1 MSTAEFMQLLQSLI
15 WLLAGVGVFIV
26 GMNFLSDALEKS
38 AGDGMKKLLG
48 RISNNRFSG
57 VGIGAAVTAII
68 QSSSA
73 TSVMVIGLVNA
84 GVMTLMQATPII
96 MGANIGT
103 TITAWLLSLVSVDGS
118 GIFMQMLK
126 PKNFSLVLAMIGIL
140 CIMAGK
146 TQKKKDLGSILLGF
160 TVLMYGMN
168 MMSGA
173 VEPLK
178 DMPGFADLFTKFQNP
193 LLGVLVGAVLTA
205 VIQSSSASVGIL
217 QALSLTGVITYS
229 AAFPIIMGQ
238 NIGTCVTSVLSS
250 IGTNRSARKVSIIHI
265 TFNLIGTVIFLIA
278 YLAASTLIEPV
289 ALFFAGTIDPAGI
302 AICHSVFNICT
313 TFMLLP
319 FSKYLVKIADRVI
332 QEKASDAVD
341 VKAELL
347 DARVLS
353 IPAMAVTACNT
364 LTEHMAIAATYAVQ
378 TAIDLLDTYTEA
390 GASSL
395 VEGEE
400 TLDMYEDRVGQYL
413 TQISGQGLSDHDSR
427 QRFKM
432 QHVIGDFER
441 LGDHA
446 MNLLDSAK
454 EKQAKGQQF
463 SVDAATQLAVLKEAI
478 NEILL
483 LTCRA
488 YQENNLELASQVEP
502 LEQVIDNLIRQARSA
517 HLKRLN
523 EGRCTIE
530 MGFVLADVLNNYE
543 REIIIIKSIQKQ
555 CTMKNKK
562 NILLRTLIKL
572 FLLYILMVVIIK
584 QKVF

>member
-1 MSTAEFMQLLQSLI
+1 MDLFDILALGGGLALFLYGMNIMSVGLEK
-15 WLLAGVGVFIV
+15 LAGGKLEGILRRMTSSPVL
-26 GMNFLSDALEKS
+26 GMLFGAL
-38 AGDGMKKLLG
+38 
-48 RISNNRFSG
+48 
-57 VGIGAAVTAII
+57 VTAVI

-73 TSVMVIGLVNA
+73 VTVMLVGLVNSGIMA
-84 GVMTLMQATPII
+84 LQQSVGVI

-140 CIMAGK
+140 MIMAGK
-146 TQKKKDLGSILLGF
+146 TQKKKDLGAILLGF
-160 TVLMYGMN
+160 TILMYGMD

-173 VEPLK
+173 VKPLQN
-178 DMPGFADLFTKFQNP
+178 MPGFADLFTKFQNP

-205 VIQSSSASVGIL
+205 IIQSSSASVGIL

-250 IGTNRSARKVSIIHI
+250 IGANRSARKVSVIHI
-265 TFNLIGTVIFLIA
+265 SFNLIGTGIFLIA
-278 YLAASTLIEPV
+278 YLVASALIEPV
-289 ALFFAGTIDPAGI
+289 AVFFAGTIDPAGI
-302 AICHSVFNICT
+302 AVCHSIFNIVT
-313 TFMLLP
+313 TLLLLP
-319 FSKYLVKIADRVI
+319 FGKLLVKIADKVI
-332 QEKASDAVD
+332 QDKHEAVE
-341 VKAELL
+341 VKDELL

-413 TQISGQGLSDHDSR
+413 TQISGQGLSDYDSR

-454 EKQAKGQQF
+454 EKQAKGQTF
-463 SVDAATQLAVLKEAI
+463 SADGAAQLAVLKEAI

-488 YQENNLELASQVEP
+488 YQENDLELAAQVEP
-502 LEQVIDNLIRQARSA
+502 LEQVIDNLIRQARSS

-543 REIIIIKSIQKQ
+543 RVSDHCSNIAVAIIEAESDRYDSHDYLDSIKTGENKAFQQAYKQ
-555 CTMKNKK
+555 YSEKYA
-562 NILLRTLIKL
+562 
-572 FLLYILMVVIIK
+572 F
-584 QKVF
+584 

>member
-1 MSTAEFMQLLQSLI
+1 MDLFDILALGGGLALFLFGMNVMSVGLEK
-15 WLLAGVGVFIV
+15 LAGGKLEGILRSMTSSPIK
-26 GMNFLSDALEKS
+26 GMLFGAL
-38 AGDGMKKLLG
+38 
-48 RISNNRFSG
+48 
-57 VGIGAAVTAII
+57 VTAVI

-73 TSVMVIGLVNA
+73 VTVMLVGLVNSGIMA
-84 GVMTLMQATPII
+84 LSQTVGVI
-96 MGANIGT
+96 MGANVGT
-103 TITAWLLSLVSVDGS
+103 TITAWLLSLVSIEGS
-118 GIFMQMLK
+118 GILMQMLK

-140 CIMAGK
+140 LSMTGK

-160 TVLMYGMN
+160 TVLMYGME

-178 DMPGFADLFTKFQNP
+178 EMPGFAELFTKFQNP

-238 NIGTCVTSVLSS
+238 NIGTCVTSVISS
-250 IGTNRSARKVSIIHI
+250 IGANRSARKVSIIHI
-265 TFNLIGTVIFLIA
+265 SFNLLGTAIFLIV
-278 YLAASTLIEPV
+278 YLLASALVAPV
-289 ALFFAGTIDPAGI
+289 GAFFAGTIDPAGI
-302 AICHSVFNICT
+302 AVCHSIFNIAT

-319 FSKYLVKIADRVI
+319 FSKYLVKIADKVI
-332 QEKASDAVD
+332 KDKGEVVD
-341 VKAELL
+341 VKDELL
-347 DARVLS
+347 DSRVLA
-353 IPAMAVTACNT
+353 IPSMAITACNS
-364 LTEHMAIAATYAVQ
+364 LTEQMAVAATYAVQ
-378 TAIDLLDTYTEA
+378 TAIDLLEEYNEA
-390 GASSL
+390 AASSL

-446 MNLLDSAK
+446 INLLDSAK
-454 EKQAKGQQF
+454 EKRDKNQQF
-463 SVDAATQLAVLKEAI
+463 SADAAAQLSVLKAAV

-488 YQENNLELASQVEP
+488 YQENSLETAMQVEP
-502 LEQVIDNLIRQARSA
+502 LEQVIDNLIRQARSS
-517 HLKRLN
+517 HLNRLN

-530 MGFVLADVLNNYE
+530 QGFVLADVLNNYE
-543 REIIIIKSIQKQ
+543 RISDHCSNIAVAIIEAESDRYDSHDYLDAIKTGDNREFQK
-555 CTMKNKK
+555 
-562 NILLRTLIKL
+562 
-572 FLLYILMVVIIK
+572 LYKEYSVK
-584 QKVF
+584 YAF

>member
-1 MSTAEFMQLLQSLI
+1 MDLFSILALGGGLALFLYGMNVMSVGLEK
-15 WLLAGVGVFIV
+15 LAGGK
-26 GMNFLSDALEKS
+26 LEGILRSMTSSPIK
-38 AGDGMKKLLG
+38 GLLLG
-48 RISNNRFSG
+48 
-57 VGIGAAVTAII
+57 VVVTGII

-73 TSVMVIGLVNA
+73 VTVMLVGLVNSGIMA
-84 GVMTLMQATPII
+84 LSQTVGVI

-103 TITAWLLSLVSVDGS
+103 TVTAWLLSLVSIDGD
-118 GIFMQMLK
+118 GILLK
-126 PKNFSLVLAMIGIL
+126 MMKPANFSLVLAMIGIL
-140 CIMAGK
+140 CIMTGK

-160 TVLMYGMN
+160 TILMYGMN
-168 MMSGA
+168 MMSDA

-205 VIQSSSASVGIL
+205 IIQSSSASVGIL

-238 NIGTCVTSVLSS
+238 NIGTCITAVISS
-250 IGTNRSARKVSIIHI
+250 IGASRSARKVSIIHI
-265 TFNLIGTVIFLIA
+265 SFNLIGTAIFLIL
-278 YLAASTLIEPV
+278 YLAAQLLLQPV
-289 ALFFAGTIDPAGI
+289 ATFFAGTIDPAGI
-302 AICHSVFNICT
+302 AVCHSIFNICT

-341 VKAELL
+341 VKDELL

-378 TAIDLLDTYTEA
+378 TAIDLLDEYNEA

-413 TQISGQGLSDHDSR
+413 TQISGRGLSDHDSR

-463 SVDAATQLAVLKEAI
+463 SADGAAQLAVLKEAI
-478 NEILL
+478 NEILM

-488 YQENNLELASQVEP
+488 YQENDLELAAQVEP
-502 LEQVIDNLIRQARSA
+502 LEQVIDNLIRQARSS

-543 REIIIIKSIQKQ
+543 RVSDHCSNIAVAIIEAESDRYDSHDYLDSIK
-555 CTMKNKK
+555 TGENKAFQQAYRQYSEK
-562 NILLRTLIKL
+562 YA
-572 FLLYILMVVIIK
+572 F
-584 QKVF
+584 

>member
-1 MSTAEFMQLLQSLI
+1 MDLFDILALGGGLALFLFGMNVMSVGLEK
-15 WLLAGVGVFIV
+15 LAGGKLEGILRSMTSSPVK
-26 GMNFLSDALEKS
+26 GMLFGAL
-38 AGDGMKKLLG
+38 
-48 RISNNRFSG
+48 
-57 VGIGAAVTAII
+57 VTAVI

-73 TSVMVIGLVNA
+73 VTVMLVGLVNSGIMA
-84 GVMTLMQATPII
+84 LSQTVGVI

-103 TITAWLLSLVSVDGS
+103 TITAWLLSLVSVEGS
-118 GIFMQMLK
+118 GIVMQMLK

-140 CIMAGK
+140 LTMAGK
-146 TQKKKDLGSILLGF
+146 SQKKKDLGSILLGF
-160 TVLMYGMN
+160 TVLMYGMD

-205 VIQSSSASVGIL
+205 IIQSSSASVGIL

-250 IGTNRSARKVSIIHI
+250 IGANRSARKVSIIHI
-265 TFNLIGTVIFLIA
+265 TFNLIGTVIFLTA
-278 YLAASTLIEPV
+278 YLLANALVESV
-289 ALFFAGTIDPAGI
+289 AVFFAGTIDPAGI
-302 AICHSVFNICT
+302 AVCHSIFNIVT
-313 TFMLLP
+313 TFLLLP
-319 FSKYLVKIADRVI
+319 FSKYLVKIADKVI
-332 QEKASDAVD
+332 KDNRDAVEVRD
-341 VKAELL
+341 ELL
-347 DARVLS
+347 DSRVLA
-353 IPAMAVTACNT
+353 IPAMAITACNN
-364 LTEHMAIAATYAVQ
+364 LTDQMAIAATYAVQ
-378 TAIDLLDTYTEA
+378 TAVDLLSEYNEA

-395 VEGEE
+395 EEGEE
-400 TLDMYEDRVGQYL
+400 MLDTYEDRLGQYL
-413 TQISGQGLSDHDSR
+413 TQISGQGLSDYDSR

-463 SVDAATQLAVLKEAI
+463 TEEAAAQLAVLKHAI
-478 NEILL
+478 GEILD

-488 YQENNLELASQVEP
+488 YQQSSLELAAQVEP
-502 LEQVIDNLIRQARSA
+502 LEQVIDGLIRKARSS
-517 HLKRLN
+517 HLSRLN
-523 EGRCTIE
+523 NGQCTIE

-543 REIIIIKSIQKQ
+543 RVSDHCSNIAVAVIEAESDRFDSHDYLESIKTGENREFQQSYKQ
-555 CTMKNKK
+555 FAEKYA
-562 NILLRTLIKL
+562 
-572 FLLYILMVVIIK
+572 F
-584 QKVF
+584 

>member
-1 MSTAEFMQLLQSLI
+1 MDLFDILALGGGLALFLFGMNVMSAGLEK
-15 WLLAGVGVFIV
+15 LAGGKLEGILRSMTSSPVK
-26 GMNFLSDALEKS
+26 GMLFGAL
-38 AGDGMKKLLG
+38 
-48 RISNNRFSG
+48 
-57 VGIGAAVTAII
+57 VTAVI

-73 TSVMVIGLVNA
+73 VTVMLVGLVNSGIMA
-84 GVMTLMQATPII
+84 LSQTVGVI

-103 TITAWLLSLVSVDGS
+103 TITAWLLSLVSVEGS
-118 GIFMQMLK
+118 GIVMQMLK

-140 CIMAGK
+140 LTMAGK
-146 TQKKKDLGSILLGF
+146 SQKKKDLGSILLGF
-160 TVLMYGMN
+160 TVLMYGMD

-205 VIQSSSASVGIL
+205 IIQSSSASVGIL

-250 IGTNRSARKVSIIHI
+250 IGANRSARKVSIIHI
-265 TFNLIGTVIFLIA
+265 TFNLIGTVIFLAA
-278 YLAASTLIEPV
+278 YLLANALVEPV
-289 ALFFAGTIDPAGI
+289 AVFFAGTIDPAGI
-302 AICHSVFNICT
+302 AVCHSIFNIVT
-313 TFMLLP
+313 TFLLLP
-319 FSKYLVKIADRVI
+319 FGKYLVKIADKVI
-332 QEKASDAVD
+332 KDNRDAVEVRD
-341 VKAELL
+341 ELL
-347 DARVLS
+347 DSRVLA
-353 IPAMAVTACNT
+353 IPAMAITACNS
-364 LTEHMAIAATYAVQ
+364 LTDQMAIAATYAVQ
-378 TAIDLLDTYTEA
+378 TAVDLLSEYNEA

-395 VEGEE
+395 EEGEE
-400 TLDMYEDRVGQYL
+400 MLDTYEDRLGQYL
-413 TQISGQGLSDHDSR
+413 TQISGQGLSDYDSR

-463 SVDAATQLAVLKEAI
+463 TEEAAAQLAVLKHAI
-478 NEILL
+478 GEILD

-488 YQENNLELASQVEP
+488 YQQNSLELAAQVEP
-502 LEQVIDNLIRQARSA
+502 LEQVIDGLIRKARSS
-517 HLKRLN
+517 HLSRLN
-523 EGRCTIE
+523 NGQCTIE

-543 REIIIIKSIQKQ
+543 RVSDHCSNIAVAVIEAESDRFDSHDYLESIKTGENREFQQSYKQ
-555 CTMKNKK
+555 FAEKYA
-562 NILLRTLIKL
+562 
-572 FLLYILMVVIIK
+572 F
-584 QKVF
+584 